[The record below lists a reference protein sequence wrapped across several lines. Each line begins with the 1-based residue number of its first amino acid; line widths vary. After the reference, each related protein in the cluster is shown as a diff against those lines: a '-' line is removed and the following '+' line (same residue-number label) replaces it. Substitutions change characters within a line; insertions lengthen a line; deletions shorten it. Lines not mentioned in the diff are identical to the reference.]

1 MLSSLTT
8 NQIAVVAKSKRELYF
23 LLKNEARVY
32 LPPIGEV
39 NIKFIRALMLG
50 HKKVSSSIYA

>member
-1 MLSSLTT
+1 
-8 NQIAVVAKSKRELYF
+8 VAKSKRELYF